1 MSFKNSLSYVLITPA
16 KNEERN
22 IEKNIV
28 SVISQTIRPT
38 KWVIVSDGSTDRTD
52 EIVNKYVA
60 QHSWMEIV
68 RMPVR
73 TERDFAAKVHCFN
86 AGYQK
91 INDLNY
97 DIIGNLDADITFDS
111 DYFEFLL
118 GQFERN
124 PRLGVAGTPFVEN
137 TSVIYNYNFANI
149 EHVSGA
155 CQLFRRQCFEDIGG
169 YIPIKGGGIDWTAVT
184 SARMKGWKARTFT
197 EKTFFHHR
205 PMGTAENGKLK
216 AWFKHGKKDY
226 YLGGHPVWEILR
238 SIFQMKSKPYV
249 LGGLCLFIGYAWGAI
264 SRMDRPIPKE
274 LMHFHRVEQ
283 MQRLKNILLGRNR
296 TVEQIDG
303 RM

>member
-28 SVISQTIRPT
+28 SVISQPIRPT
-38 KWVIVSDGSTDRTD
+38 TWVIVSDGSTDRTD

-118 GQFERN
+118 
-124 PRLGVAGTPFVEN
+124 
-137 TSVIYNYNFANI
+137 
-149 EHVSGA
+149 
-155 CQLFRRQCFEDIGG
+155 
-169 YIPIKGGGIDWTAVT
+169 
-184 SARMKGWKARTFT
+184 
-197 EKTFFHHR
+197 
-205 PMGTAENGKLK
+205 
-216 AWFKHGKKDY
+216 
-226 YLGGHPVWEILR
+226 LR
-238 SIFQMKSKPYV
+238 SP
-249 LGGLCLFIGYAWGAI
+249 
-264 SRMDRPIPKE
+264 
-274 LMHFHRVEQ
+274 
-283 MQRLKNILLGRNR
+283 
-296 TVEQIDG
+296 
-303 RM
+303 